1 MRAIGI
7 ILAGGNSKRMKQLS
21 EKRAVCAM
29 PIAGSYRS
37 IDFALSNMEQS
48 QIQKVAVLTQ
58 YNSGSLN
65 EHLSSSKWWDFGR
78 KQGGLFLFPPTITA
92 QNSWWYRGTADAIYQ
107 NLSWLRQSHEPY
119 VVIASGAGAEIKPGN
134 ALQLKNIPL
143 GLQIH
148 NIEMTPGRGGKI
160 VRSAGQY
167 AILRS
172 REGDYCQVKLPSGEV
187 RMFHINCLATIGQ
200 VGNLDHMNVSLGKA
214 GKARY
219 KGFRPHVRGV
229 VQNPIDH
236 PMGGGEG
243 RSSGGGHPV
252 SPWGQLAK
260 GKRTR
265 HPKKPSNKF
274 IVERRRK

>member
-1 MRAIGI
+1 MPIKTYKPTTNNRRYIGVVDYSAELTKKAPEKALTKGI
-7 ILAGGNSKRMKQLS
+7 RSTGARNNVGRMTVRFRGGGN
-21 EKRAVCAM
+21 KRA
-29 PIAGSYRS
+29 YRQ
-37 IDFALSNMEQS
+37 IDFARTKTGPANVKAIEYDPNRSAFIALICYEDGTKSY
-48 QIQKVAVLTQ
+48 ILAPVGLKVGQ
-58 YNSGSLN
+58 
-65 EHLSSSKWWDFGR
+65 
-78 KQGGLFLFPPTITA
+78 
-92 QNSWWYRGTADAIYQ
+92 
-107 NLSWLRQSHEPY
+107 
-119 VVIASGAGAEIKPGN
+119 VIASGAGAEIKPGN

-167 AILRS
+167 AVLRS